1 MRAIFVL
8 ISLNSLLESAP
19 TASDCAADDFSKVKM
34 CAQIMPPKIWN
45 VVPKEEFES
54 KKSKFQEFLTC
65 LGGSTC
71 EQTQSLLKMEKAKMD
86 ILESMCEING
96 CLGNGTYENH
106 KFKCEHTEKLRDCLD
121 PKYSAC
127 LNAKIATDEK
137 CTSSDAEKFEK
148 IMKSVVEVCQMNID
162 HKEKFKGRG

>member
-1 MRAIFVL
+1 
-8 ISLNSLLESAP
+8 
-19 TASDCAADDFSKVKM
+19 M

-54 KKSKFQEFLTC
+54 KKSKFQEFLSC
-65 LGGSTC
+65 LGGSKC
-71 EQTQSLLKMEKAKMD
+71 EQIQICAK
-86 ILESMCEING
+86 LNL

-106 KFKCEHTEKLRDCLD
+106 KFKCQHSEKLNNCLD

-127 LNAKIATDEK
+127 LNGKIATDEK
-137 CTSSDAEKFEK
+137 CTASDSEKFEK
-148 IMKSVVEVCQMNID
+148 IMKSVVEVCQMTND